1 MSAEEWQTRVDLAAC
16 YRLTAMYG
24 MTEMIANHIS
34 CRVPGSHD
42 HFLINPYGM
51 LYEEIDASCLIK
63 VDLDGNILFN
73 ASDYGVNAAGFV
85 IHSAIHMARH
95 DVDCVAHTHTP
106 AGMAVSAMECGLLPL
121 AQTSMRFLHI
131 AYHDFEGIADD
142 VGERER
148 LVADLGDHEAMVLR
162 NHGLL
167 VVGRTIPATFN
178 LLYRMERACEVQVM
192 ALSCNTKLVYP
203 PQDVLEKT
211 FDKVKPRPIRPTAT
225 ANWRGRRCC
234 ASSTASIRRIGISAS
249 ELARHDRGRFDL
261 DPRRLFD
268 EAHDLDQRHRGIMRA
283 EDFAIDLPERLQV
296 RQILFDIDDI
306 PGEPNQMFGPRA
318 AFGENGRDVAQG
330 LADLRDKVGRQ
341 MTMSVPADHAAGHH
355 EAAVGRH
362 AVGISLRRR
371 PAARLQDLRAGP
383 LRLCNRQHSEVG
395 RLWRAH

>member
-1 MSAEEWQTRVDLAAC
+1 MKDLRRAIFCYAAKPWSALFASDAPCLGTAARAALRAQRIGDGWVAMIAVTPALRRNCYCTYPRDASIRRCLGNNPFQQRSAMTPPMNSPAIKVVKSVREQVSSEEWQTRVDLAAC

-63 VDLDGNILFN
+63 VDLDGKVLFN

-106 AGMAVSAMECGLLPL
+106 AGMAVSAMECGILPL
-121 AQTSMRFLHI
+121 AQTSMRFLHV

-148 LVADLGDHEAMVLR
+148 LVRDLGDHEAMVLR

-167 VVGRTIPATFN
+167 VVGRTIPAAFN

-203 PQDVLEKT
+203 PRDVLEKT
-211 FDKVKPRPIRPTAT
+211 FDKVKPRTHLPNR
-225 ANWRGRRCC
+225 NG
-234 ASSTASIRRIGISAS
+234 
-249 ELARHDRGRFDL
+249 ELAWPALLRKLDRVDASYR
-261 DPRRLFD
+261 
-268 EAHDLDQRHRGIMRA
+268 
-283 EDFAIDLPERLQV
+283 
-296 RQILFDIDDI
+296 
-306 PGEPNQMFGPRA
+306 N
-318 AFGENGRDVAQG
+318 
-330 LADLRDKVGRQ
+330 
-341 MTMSVPADHAAGHH
+341 
-355 EAAVGRH
+355 
-362 AVGISLRRR
+362 
-371 PAARLQDLRAGP
+371 
-383 LRLCNRQHSEVG
+383 
-395 RLWRAH
+395 